1 MDSRDRK
8 DVDGSRRRLLQY
20 LLASP
25 FLPLLA
31 ACRDR
36 SGAPSPASAPG
47 VAKAADA
54 LEEALISSPQDALDF
69 FEVAHKNI
77 PPAHWGSLM
86 SGSDDDRTM
95 QLNAETFSRI
105 QIRARR
111 FVDTSK

>member
-8 DVDGSRRRLLQY
+8 DVGGSRRRLLQY

-54 LEEALISSPQDALDF
+54 LEEALISSPQDALDVF
-69 FEVAHKNI
+69 DFVEVAHKNI

-95 QLNAETFSRI
+95 QL
-105 QIRARR
+105 
-111 FVDTSK
+111 